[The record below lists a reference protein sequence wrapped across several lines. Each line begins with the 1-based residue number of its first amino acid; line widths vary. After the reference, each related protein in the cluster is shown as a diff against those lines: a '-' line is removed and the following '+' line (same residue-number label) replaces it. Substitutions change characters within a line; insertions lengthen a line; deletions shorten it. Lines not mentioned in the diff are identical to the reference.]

1 MPLLRAEA
9 ALQVVGVLP
18 QRAAE
23 AGVPVQPV
31 PKVEEQPEVPLP
43 VEEPVLRLVPTRRC

>member
-9 ALQVVGVLP
+9 LEVPP

-31 PKVEEQPEVPLP
+31 PKGQEQPEVLLP
-43 VEEPVLRLVPTRRC
+43 VEEPVLRLVLTRRC